1 MAGNHG
7 QTPAEARRGA
17 TGDPAPAMLNQAR
30 AHHRAGRLAEA
41 RALYQELLV
50 AQPGNAGAL
59 YSLAVLAQQ
68 AGRLDLTIRH
78 LKQAVFHRPD
88 FLDAHIYLGNTH
100 LATRQPL
107 KAVPYYQRAV
117 EIDPEHAGAHL
128 NLASLFQ
135 QAGRFEQ
142 AVAHFEQALALEP
155 ELAEAHSS
163 LGLRPQVQERVEAAP
178 RAKIVHCTP
187 KA

>member
-1 MAGNHG
+1 
-7 QTPAEARRGA
+7 
-17 TGDPAPAMLNQAR
+17 MLDQAR
-30 AHHRAGRLAEA
+30 ARHWAGRLAEA

-50 AQPGNAGAL
+50 AQPGNAEAL

-68 AGRLDLTIRH
+68 AGRLDITIRH

-88 FLDAHIYLGNTH
+88 FVDAHIYLGNTH

-107 KAVPYYQRAV
+107 KALRHYQRAV
-117 EIDPEHAGAHL
+117 EFDPEHAGAHL

-135 QAGRFEQ
+135 RAGRFEQ
-142 AVAHFEQALALEP
+142 AAAHFEKALALEP
-155 ELAEAHSS
+155 ELAEAHDS
-163 LGLRPQVQERVEAAP
+163 LGLPLQAQRRIKAAP
-178 RAKIVHCTP
+178 RTGMVRCTP